1 MVFWYFFWKGFPHIG
16 QHLFTASPKLPE
28 VLPRLC
34 QGHAVVLVAWLCC
47 RLYKHIIFPK
57 TDGTDI
63 RYRFFLRH
71 RQCQISTAGA
81 GIAFFLLYIRF
92 LLDFLL
98 GVHFWV
104 KPLFISVHK
113 CQKRI
118 SHHFLP
124 VLPLF
129 LSVSIP
135 VFHPDLGNK
144 YPQEIYHR
152 FW

>member
-1 MVFWYFFWKGFPHIG
+1 MNGLLVFLLERLSAHR
-16 QHLFTASPKLPE
+16 TASVHSKPQTAGSSPSP
-28 VLPRLC
+28 LPRS
-34 QGHAVVLVAWLCC
+34 C
-47 RLYKHIIFPK
+47 RLYEHIIFPK

-63 RYRFFLRH
+63 RYRFFLRY

-92 LLDFLL
+92 LLDLLL

-129 LSVSIP
+129 LSASIP